1 MRLLYAASAA
11 LLLAA
16 CSQEADSPYH
26 EAAPSGVEDAPA
38 GAFAAN
44 ASRLMAD
51 VRWLADDAR
60 QGRRTGAPEMDAVRA
75 FLTDRLEDCGIA
87 PPGGDYAVPFT
98 FEARGEGEM
107 RGVNLL
113 GRIEGRSEAPET
125 IVITAHYDHEGVK
138 DGEIYNG
145 ADDNASGV
153 AALLEMA
160 CYFQDKP
167 LQHDLV
173 VALLDAEELGL
184 QGARAFMAAPPVPAD
199 SIALNVNMDMVS
211 RSDDGDIFAVG
222 TRQFPVLRPL
232 AEDAAAMTDGVI
244 LKFGFDDPDLPRSK
258 SWVMA
263 SDHAAFY
270 RAGIPFIYFGVEDHA
285 DYHRPTDD
293 AEKIDPEFFAA
304 AVTLIGRAVSVF
316 DENLEEIAE
325 TREETTQ
332 S

>member
-1 MRLLYAASAA
+1 MRLFYVVPA

-16 CSQEADSPYH
+16 ACSQNPETPEH
-26 EAAPSGVEDAPA
+26 ESVLSTMHGAPA
-38 GAFAAN
+38 EAFAAD
-44 ASRLMAD
+44 AHRLMAD
-51 VRWLADDAR
+51 VRWLAHDAR

-75 FLTDRLEDCGIA
+75 YLTDRLEDCGIA
-87 PPGGDYAVPFT
+87 PLGSAYASPFT
-98 FEARGEGEM
+98 FEARSEGE
-107 RGVNLL
+107 REGVNLL
-113 GRIEGRSEAPET
+113 GRIEGTGAARET

-138 DGEIYNG
+138 NGEIYNG

-160 CYFQDKP
+160 CHYQDKP
-167 LQHDLV
+167 LEHDLV

-184 QGARAFMAAPPVPAD
+184 QGARAFMAAPPVPAE

-222 TRQFPVLRPL
+222 TRQFPVLKPL
-232 AEDAAAMTDGVI
+232 AEEAAAMTDGVT
-244 LKFGFDDPDLPRSK
+244 LKFGFDDPELPRSK

-293 AEKIDPEFFAA
+293 AEKIDPDFFAA
-304 AVTLIGRAVSVF
+304 AVTLIGRAVSLF
-316 DENLEEIAE
+316 DENLEEIAG
-325 TREETTQ
+325 TRGEADAA
-332 S
+332 